1 MIAKAVQP
9 TSSDPYQEYT
19 SWKVAA
25 LLLCLPASIWFMAI
39 VTSLVQALLKKL
51 TFAEALAFSC
61 CFSYPRHWLK
71 EKSDVEARK
80 EKIEEL
86 DEKLKG

>member
-61 CFSYPRHWLK
+61 CFRYPRHWLK
-71 EKSDVEARK
+71 EKSDVEVRR
-80 EKIEEL
+80 EKIEAL